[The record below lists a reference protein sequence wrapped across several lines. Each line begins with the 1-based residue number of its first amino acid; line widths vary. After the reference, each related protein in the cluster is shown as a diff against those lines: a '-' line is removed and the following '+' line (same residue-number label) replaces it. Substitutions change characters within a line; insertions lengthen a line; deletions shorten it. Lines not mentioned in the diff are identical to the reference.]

1 MKDLNNKEL
10 VEISGG
16 SEIGDAVLYA
26 IGYIGGALTKAVTQL
41 PKAMGDG
48 SKNDFYYSGSPKY

>member
-16 SEIGDAVLYA
+16 SEIGDAVLCNRLYW
-26 IGYIGGALTKAVTQL
+26 
-41 PKAMGDG
+41 
-48 SKNDFYYSGSPKY
+48 